1 MVVEAAAPGCPVT
14 GCLVDLNERCP
25 AELRAGGEQAQAC
38 RSACEAFGTPEYC
51 CSGQFGNPDTCR
63 PSVYSQMFKAACPR
77 SYSYAYDDATSTF
90 TCTGT
95 DYSITFCPPRSGT
108 PNRYP
113 SLRVHR
119 LQSFWFWFQFQFRCT
134 TKPFQPNASSQ
145 VPAGN
150 SNT

>member
-25 AELRAGGEQAQAC
+25 AELCAGGEQAQAC

-90 TCTGT
+90 TC
-95 DYSITFCPPRSGT
+95 IRHRLLHHLLPA
-108 PNRYP
+108 
-113 SLRVHR
+113 SLRHA
-119 LQSFWFWFQFQFRCT
+119 QQFQFRCT